1 MHNEFSQRLA
11 VVTGCSSGIGL
22 EVCRLLLEAGTRVV
36 GMSRTLGELAPL
48 QHAYPQQLHWLAGD
62 VTQPTDLQALARY
75 VQPLGAI
82 DYLVPNAGIAELA
95 EGVQPQAF
103 ARQWAVNGDGAL
115 NTLAVLRGQ
124 LASPAAVVFI
134 GTFLVQRSF
143 PGLAAYI
150 ASKAALVAY
159 ARTLAVELAA
169 AQIRVNTVSPGPTA
183 TAIWGKLGLPEE
195 TLAAVASGVNQ
206 RLLSG
211 EFLDA
216 AAVAEVVLFQLSRGA
231 RGVWGQ
237 DWVVDNGF
245 TLS

>member
-62 VTQPTDLQALARY
+62 VTQPADLQALARY

-143 PGLAAYI
+143 LAWPPI
-150 ASKAALVAY
+150 LP
-159 ARTLAVELAA
+159 ARPLWWPMHGPWRWSWPRRRFVS
-169 AQIRVNTVSPGPTA
+169 IRFPPVQPP
-183 TAIWGKLGLPEE
+183 
-195 TLAAVASGVNQ
+195 
-206 RLLSG
+206 RLSG
-211 EFLDA
+211 ASSACRRRPWPRWPAGLTSA
-216 AAVAEVVLFQLSRGA
+216 C
-231 RGVWGQ
+231 
-237 DWVVDNGF
+237 
-245 TLS
+245 